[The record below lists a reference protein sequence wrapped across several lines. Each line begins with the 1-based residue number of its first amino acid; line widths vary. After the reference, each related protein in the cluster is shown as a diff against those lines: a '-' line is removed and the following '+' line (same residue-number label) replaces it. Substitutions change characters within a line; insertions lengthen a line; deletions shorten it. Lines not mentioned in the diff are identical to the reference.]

1 MDIVLHHGVSRGV
14 ARLLRIKCGASV
26 HDAVCRGE
34 LMHSALRMPRHRLR
48 GHAGKRRRRSIR
60 LKAASAAAGAP
71 LPVRR
76 DHHVPKL
83 ARGARIPREQL
94 SVHDHTAADTGAERE
109 DHRAVRALCRAGN
122 RFAERRG
129 VRVVD
134 KLRCIARA
142 LLQLLA
148 QRVFHPVQIA
158 GIHDLAAPVVHDARA
173 AETDAAEFLLRGK
186 LTNQLADRVG
196 DNVRAACS
204 LRGAQSF
211 PHDLAVFRD
220 DRALEIGAA
229 HVDAQ
234 IIHGPPPAEMTCSIF
249 AADR

>member
-1 MDIVLHHGVSRGV
+1 M
-14 ARLLRIKCGASV
+14 
-26 HDAVCRGE
+26 
-34 LMHSALRMPRHRLR
+34 
-48 GHAGKRRRRSIR
+48 
-60 LKAASAAAGAP
+60 
-71 LPVRR
+71 
-76 DHHVPKL
+76 
-83 ARGARIPREQL
+83 
-94 SVHDHTAADTGAERE
+94 
-109 DHRAVRALCRAGN
+109 RALCRAGN
-122 RFAERRG
+122 RFAERCG

-211 PHDLAVFRD
+211 PHD
-220 DRALEIGAA
+220 RALEIGAA
-229 HVDAQ
+229 HIDTQ